1 MKVREMSG
9 AVLDMWVAKAEGW
22 EVDPLRPP
30 NEYQIRIKSALAY
43 SSDYLL
49 SQDGFCYAL
58 CGVNKP
64 YSYSPSTD
72 WARGGPIIEREGFG
86 ICKFYEPTDGPI
98 PEGGE
103 WCALWRDD
111 SMRADGPT
119 PLVAGMRL
127 VVMSKFGD
135 EVSEP

>member
-1 MKVREMSG
+1 MKVSELQG
-9 AVLDMWVAKAEGW
+9 EFLDYWVARANGW
-22 EVDPLRPP
+22 TRSADVWVDDQGIEQFHP
-30 NEYQIRIKSALAY
+30 AV
-43 SSDYLL
+43 
-49 SQDGFCYAL
+49 CYD
-58 CGVNKP
+58 
-64 YSYSPSTD
+64 PSHD
-72 WARGGPIIEREGFG
+72 WALGGPIFEREGFG

-127 VVMSKFGD
+127 FVMSRFGE
-135 EVSEP
+135 EVAEE